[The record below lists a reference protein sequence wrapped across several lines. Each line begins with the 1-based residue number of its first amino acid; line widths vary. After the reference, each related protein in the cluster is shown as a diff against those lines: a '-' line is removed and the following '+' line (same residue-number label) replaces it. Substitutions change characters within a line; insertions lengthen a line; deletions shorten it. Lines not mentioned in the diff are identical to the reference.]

1 MSLAL
6 AAQAGDLPADS
17 WYLTAGADGSHIVWL
32 KLLIIPALVNTV
44 AQCLEDYVLNPII
57 QGKATAL
64 HPVAIMAAIIAGG
77 SLAGLYGML
86 LAVPIVACLRIL
98 GEEVFIPRLRS
109 WLEASCAPSKPP
121 A

>member
-1 MSLAL
+1 M
-6 AAQAGDLPADS
+6 
-17 WYLTAGADGSHIVWL
+17 
-32 KLLIIPALVNTV
+32 IIPAIVNTV

-98 GEEVFIPRLRS
+98 GEEVFIPRLRE
-109 WLEASCAPSKPP
+109 WLEESCTSSKPP